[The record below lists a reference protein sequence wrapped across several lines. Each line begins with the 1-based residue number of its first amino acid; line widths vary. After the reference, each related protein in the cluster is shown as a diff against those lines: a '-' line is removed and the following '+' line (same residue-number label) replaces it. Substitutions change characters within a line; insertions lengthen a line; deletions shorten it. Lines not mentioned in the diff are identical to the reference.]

1 MTLGH
6 ETVAR
11 PPQSEKQPEPGGPST
26 KGLRNFAKPSTAQL
40 PQAAGTSEGF
50 ELGGFCCESD
60 EVRVYGTSSRG
71 FPPSLFNS
79 LERERERE
87 REEMQRKCWNAFFL
101 SPQPIRRGFNTGHR
115 GALDGR

>member
-6 ETVAR
+6 KTVAR

-79 LERERERE
+79 LERERER
-87 REEMQRKCWNAFFL
+87 RDAEEVLECFSSL
-101 SPQPIRRGFNTGHR
+101 SPTHPTR
-115 GALDGR
+115 L